1 MTTDELKTAVL
12 TALTD
17 VAPEGDAATIR
28 FDLGLRDQVDMDSMD
43 SLNFLIAVHE
53 LLQVDIPEAGCARLF
68 TIDELVDYLS
78 GRIDV

>member
-17 VAPEGDAATIR
+17 VAPEADAATIR

-53 LLQVDIPEAGCARLF
+53 QLAVDIPEADWARLHSL
-68 TIDELVDYLS
+68 DDLVGYLS
-78 GRIDV
+78 AKLG